1 MKPSMQHFKSLFAAV
16 AGPTTKTAIA
26 AQASLAN
33 VAANTP
39 PQTFY
44 TATGCFWGVEHIF
57 RQHFD
62 KGRGLIDCKVG
73 YIGGH
78 SKVCAF
84 IRASLRVELSVYLS
98 PPRLSPPRP
107 AT

>member
-1 MKPSMQHFKSLFAAV
+1 MKPSMQHFKSLFAA
-16 AGPTTKTAIA
+16 APIMSSGPTTKTAMA

-39 PQTFY
+39 SQTFY

-78 SKVCAF
+78 SKVSTF
-84 IRASLRVELSVYLS
+84 IV
-98 PPRLSPPRP
+98 
-107 AT
+107 